1 MEAKVTLDKQKA
13 NLEQKK
19 TSLANQQKQLAQG
32 GIKKK
37 QVVVKQLKDGIK
49 QVVGKDGKVRYF
61 DKDGKE
67 INEEDAFKEVIME
80 VPDDGDAGAEY
91 EEYIDPKTGKK
102 MVRKKEP
109 TVRYEIDPKTG
120 KKVKITKKIE

>member
-1 MEAKVTLDKQKA
+1 MDAKVSLDKQKA
-13 NLEQKK
+13 SLDTKK
-19 TSLANQQKQLAQG
+19 TTLAAQQKQLADG
-32 GIKKK
+32 GPPKKK

-49 QVVGKDGKVRYF
+49 QVVGKDGKVRYY

-67 INEEDAFKEVIME
+67 LNEEDAFKEVLME

-109 TVRYEIDPKTG
+109 TVR
-120 KKVKITKKIE
+120 

>member
-19 TSLANQQKQLAQG
+19 TSLANQQKQLAEG